1 MSRLI
6 VKNLPKDLT
15 EAKFKEHF
23 GKKGE
28 VTDAKLM
35 RTKDGA
41 SRRFGFIGFKNEK
54 SAESAL
60 NYFNGT
66 FIHTSKIVVEKALP
80 YGSEAIPRAW
90 SKYTDGTSAN
100 IRLTGG
106 NSIKADKKNDFQVEE
121 TEAFK
126 QQKEKLIQHVNQLKA
141 DEKDPKLREYL
152 DVMTSRSKGKTWTN
166 DDLATLKSY
175 TESKLHLNNNDNNNG
190 DGDQEKE
197 KKIAANIHDSDDE
210 LYDDLPFNKDNK
222 KKNNK
227 DVEDDE
233 DEPMDEDKNNNGLDD
248 TPMDENNDHSKKEI
262 NFDDLPERAKLI
274 AEQEAK
280 ETNPVDLIE
289 DTGRLFIRNLPY
301 ACTEQDLRETFEK
314 YGPLSEVHMPIA
326 RDTKQSK
333 GYAYILY
340 LLPEHAVKAY
350 KELDMKSFQGRLL
363 HILPAKEKPVS
374 KEEEIYGPNGTK
386 LSSVKKEKEKKRKNL
401 ASSDFNWNSL
411 YMSSDAIAD
420 SIADRLGIAKSEL
433 LNAEA
438 DNVAVRLALA
448 ETQIIAE
455 TKEFLEKHGIVLD
468 NFGKKDRSQ
477 TVILVKNIPYGT
489 TEEELRG
496 LFGKFGDLGRVLIP
510 PANTMAVIE
519 FLEPSESRRA
529 FQSLAYRRFKDT
541 LIYLEKAPMD
551 IFKEKFDSTSDDA
564 KKINAKTVATGST
577 DVLGLDSTT
586 KNNSNDDND
595 DDDLS
600 AVSTLFVKNLN
611 FETTAASLKKAF
623 SGIQGYRSS
632 RINVKPNTKQPG
644 KMLSMGFGFIE
655 FNNKQNAQKAL
666 DAMQGYKLDGHSL
679 QLKFSHHEANTG
691 NKKSTKSDKA
701 NTTKLVV
708 RNVPFEAT
716 VKDLR
721 ELFSAYGQLKS
732 LRMPKKFNGGHRGFA
747 FLDFMTKQEA
757 KNVYE
762 QMANIH
768 LYGRHLVL
776 EWAEEEEGIDSLR
789 EKTGKHYA
797 KEESLSGR
805 NNKRQK
811 IDMDENDDAMLS
823 D

>member
-1 MSRLI
+1 
-6 VKNLPKDLT
+6 
-15 EAKFKEHF
+15 
-23 GKKGE
+23 
-28 VTDAKLM
+28 M
-35 RTKDGA
+35 RTKEGS
-41 SRRFGFIGFKNEK
+41 SRRFGFIGFRNEK
-54 SAESAL
+54 AAEEAL
-60 NYFNGT
+60 KYFNGT
-66 FIHTSKIVVEKALP
+66 FIHTSKIVVEKAIP
-80 YGSEAIPRAW
+80 YGSEIIPRAW
-90 SKYTDGTSAN
+90 SKYTEGTSAN

-106 NSIKADKKNDFQVEE
+106 NEVKSNKKNEFQVEE

-126 QQKEKLIQHVNQLKA
+126 EQKEKLIKHINQLKA
-141 DEKDPKLREYL
+141 DETDPKLREYL

-175 TESKLHLNNNDNNNG
+175 TESKLHLNGNND
-190 DGDQEKE
+190 DEKE
-197 KKIAANIHDSDDE
+197 KERKIAANIHDSDDD
-210 LYDDLPFNKDNK
+210 LYDDLPFNNDK
-222 KKNNK
+222 KKKKEN
-227 DVEDDE
+227 DE
-233 DEPMDEDKNNNGLDD
+233 DEDDDEIMDEKDSKNDNELVD
-248 TPMDENNDHSKKEI
+248 TPMDEDSNTNDKSEA
-262 NFDDLPERAKLI
+262 DDLPERAKLI
-274 AEQEAK
+274 AEQESK

-289 DTGRLFIRNLPY
+289 DTGRLFLRNLPY
-301 ACTEQDLRETFEK
+301 SCTEQDLRDTFEK
-314 YGPLSEVHMPIA
+314 YGPLSEVHMPIS

-350 KELDMKSFQGRLL
+350 KDLDMKSFQGRLL

-386 LSSVKKEKEKKRKNL
+386 LSSIKKEKEKKRKNL
-401 ASSDFNWNSL
+401 AGSDFNWNSL
-411 YMSSDAIAD
+411 YMSSDAIAE

-455 TKEFLEKHGIVLD
+455 TKEFFEKHGIELD
-468 NFGKKDRSQ
+468 NFGKKERSP
-477 TVILVKNIPYGT
+477 TVILVKNIPYST

-510 PANTMAVIE
+510 PANTMAVVE
-519 FLEPSESRRA
+519 FLEPSEARRA

-541 LIYLEKAPMD
+541 LIYLEKAPMN
-551 IFKEKFDSTSDDA
+551 IFKEKFDSNSEDA
-564 KKINAKTVATGST
+564 KKVNAKTVATGGA
-577 DVLGLDSTT
+577 DILELDSTT
-586 KNNSNDDND
+586 KKNKGDND
-595 DDDLS
+595 NADDVDLA

-611 FETTAASLKKAF
+611 FETTPESLKKAF
-623 SGIQGYRSS
+623 SGIEGYRSS
-632 RINVKPNTKQPG
+632 RINVKPNSKQPG
-644 KMLSMGFGFIE
+644 KTLSMGFGFVE
-655 FNNKQNAQKAL
+655 FNNKKNAQKAL

-679 QLKFSHHEANTG
+679 QLKFSHHEATN

-716 VKDLR
+716 VRDLR

-732 LRMPKKFNGGHRGFA
+732 LRLPKKFNGGHRGFA

-762 QMANIH
+762 NMASIH

-797 KEESLSGR
+797 KEESHNNR
-805 NNKRQK
+805 NHKRQK
-811 IDMDENDDAMLS
+811 VDMDEKDDDAMLS